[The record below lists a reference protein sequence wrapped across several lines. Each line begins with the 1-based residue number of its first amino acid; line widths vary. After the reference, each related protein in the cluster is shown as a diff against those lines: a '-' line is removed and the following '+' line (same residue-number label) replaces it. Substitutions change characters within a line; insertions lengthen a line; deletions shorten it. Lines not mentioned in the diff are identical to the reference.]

1 MNTQLIIPPPANIQR
16 LEPMYRIKLQSGE
29 ESEFSSFEELCFGI
43 VSGII
48 GPDDEIYHAKASKW
62 LPINSHP
69 HYKRAAAQAPP
80 PTPAMASPSSV
91 TPSGVSGSHEPPEDE
106 GGQDLMTL
114 LDLEE
119 ITASGPG
126 KLQELAPAPQAD
138 PEAETAELEPVEAQE
153 PEALETNGHAAQSGP
168 EADELDEPAADTEDP
183 TECEMAEA
191 AAELDVERE
200 SDDTRGAELSDDQQP
215 AEEPATV
222 ALDVDKETELD
233 DGEETP
239 VAELTSPEGEL
250 VSELKDPDSDTDEAE
265 AEEAESELDE
275 VDGVQADAADG
286 SREIDYVAAEDR
298 NDEPTVASS
307 ADPDTAEEIED
318 DETDVVVLDDLPSTE
333 HADSSQ
339 DIVYL
344 TAEDGDD
351 RSMMESVVSDAEVYA
366 SDETDVEEAQVDEA
380 ADDEEAV
387 EDDEPVAETATQAM
401 LEVEEE
407 VVDEAADLED
417 SDADEDVG
425 FEAEPVAQGDE
436 DDDDDGDPLL
446 GGPVVEL
453 DHSMDEELGDTAPGD
468 ELGPEEELV
477 AAAEVVDPIEAFQPD
492 LDDDAFHD
500 IFSPGPELST
510 ARRFPIV
517 PVAIAAGAVVMA
529 VLGWMLMG
537 SSGSDEPVT
546 VPDLPA
552 QAPATAPT
560 IEPAP
565 AAVPRVS
572 AGLTPEPVVENPVE
586 DMQRR
591 YDEAYSQARSRLD
604 ADLRRAGFTAVF
616 SPGNFA
622 SEDEMIT
629 ARAAIA
635 GARLAV
641 TAYAGREQG
650 IRDDF
655 PDADPTGREARVHR
669 EIAEDLLA
677 VSRRIY
683 DVLLENME
691 AFAIRTGGMT
701 ITDPAV
707 EAEYARLLG
716 EVNRLMALAATAD
729 EEQAATVRRVAAA
742 VGATRPPA
750 LVELPPPPSLP
761 TDL

>member
-1 MNTQLIIPPPANIQR
+1 
-16 LEPMYRIKLQSGE
+16 MYRIKLQSGE

-62 LPINSHP
+62 VPINSHP
-69 HYKRAAAQAPP
+69 DYKRAAAQAPP
-80 PTPAMASPSSV
+80 PTRAMASPSSV
-91 TPSGVSGSHEPPEDE
+91 APSGVAGSHEPPEDE

-126 KLQELAPAPQAD
+126 KLQELAPASQAD

-153 PEALETNGHAAQSGP
+153 PVALETNGHAAQSSP

-183 TECEMAEA
+183 TESEMAEA
-191 AAELDVERE
+191 AAEMDAEHE
-200 SDDTRGAELSDDQQP
+200 SDDAQGAELSDDQHL
-215 AEEPATV
+215 AEEPATA

-239 VAELTSPEGEL
+239 VAELALPEGEL

-265 AEEAESELDE
+265 PEEAESELDE
-275 VDGVQADAADG
+275 VDGVQADAADD
-286 SREIDYVAAEDR
+286 SRDIDYVAAEDR
-298 NDEPTVASS
+298 NDEPTVEASS
-307 ADPDTAEEIED
+307 ADPDTAEEVED
-318 DETDVVVLDDLPSTE
+318 DETDVAVLDDLPSTE

-344 TAEDGDD
+344 TTEDGDD
-351 RSMMESVVSDAEVYA
+351 RPMIESAVSDAEVDA
-366 SDETDVEEAQVDEA
+366 SDDTDVEEADEDEA

-387 EDDEPVAETATQAM
+387 EDDEPVAASATQAM

-407 VVDEAADLED
+407 VVEEAADLEA
-417 SDADEDVG
+417 SDADEDVES
-425 FEAEPVAQGDE
+425 EAEPVAQGDE
-436 DDDDDGDPLL
+436 DHDTNDGDPLL

-453 DHSMDEELGDTAPGD
+453 DHSMDEELGDTVPGD

-477 AAAEVVDPIEAFQPD
+477 AAAELVDPIDAFQPD
-492 LDDDAFHD
+492 MDDDPFQD
-500 IFSPGPELST
+500 IFNPGPELST

-552 QAPATAPT
+552 QGPATAPA

-565 AAVPRVS
+565 ATVPRAS
-572 AGLTPEPVVENPVE
+572 AGLTPEPVVVENPVE

-604 ADLRRAGFTAVF
+604 EDLRRAGFAAVF
-616 SPGNFA
+616 APGNFA

-635 GARLAV
+635 GASLAV

-669 EIAEDLLA
+669 EMAEDLLA

-707 EAEYARLLG
+707 ESEYARLLG
-716 EVNRLMALAATAD
+716 EVNRLMALAPTAD

-750 LVELPPPPSLP
+750 LVELPAPPSLP